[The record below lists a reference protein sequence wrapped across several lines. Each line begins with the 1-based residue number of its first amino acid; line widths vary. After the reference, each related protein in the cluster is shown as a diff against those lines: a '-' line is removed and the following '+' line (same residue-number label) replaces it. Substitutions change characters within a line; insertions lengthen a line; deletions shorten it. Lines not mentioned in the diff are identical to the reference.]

1 MLLLIISIATHF
13 MEKIILVFIGSG
25 LGGVTRYGLQQC
37 IHKYYQAIF
46 PLGTLFV
53 NVLACFILGLIIGI
67 ASHKQLFSFNT
78 NLFWAVGFCGGFS
91 TFSAFSNEA
100 LRLIQS
106 GSILYALLYILLS
119 IVLGISVLYVGACI
133 ANILK

>member
-1 MLLLIISIATHF
+1 
-13 MEKIILVFIGSG
+13 MEKIILIFIGSG

-46 PLGTLFV
+46 PLGTLLV
-53 NVLACFILGLIIGI
+53 NILACFILGLIIGI
-67 ASHKQLFSFNT
+67 ASSKQLFSLTT
-78 NLFWAVGFCGGFS
+78 NLFWTVGFCGGFS

-100 LRLIQS
+100 LRLMQS

-119 IVLGISVLYVGACI
+119 VVLGITVLYLGVYI
-133 ANILK
+133 TMILK

>member
-1 MLLLIISIATHF
+1 
-13 MEKIILVFIGSG
+13 MEKAILIFIGSG
-25 LGGVTRYGLQQC
+25 LGGVARYGLQQC

-53 NVLACFILGLIIGI
+53 NVLACFILGLILGI
-67 ASHKQLFSFNT
+67 TSHKQLFSFNT
-78 NLFWAVGFCGGFS
+78 NLFWTVGFCGGFS

-100 LRLIQS
+100 LRLIQI

-119 IVLGISVLYVGACI
+119 IVLGISVLYVGAYI
-133 ANILK
+133 ANTLK

>member
-1 MLLLIISIATHF
+1 MLLLITSIATHF

-78 NLFWAVGFCGGFS
+78 NLFWTVGFCGGFS
-91 TFSAFSNEA
+91 TFLLLATK
-100 LRLIQS
+100 
-106 GSILYALLYILLS
+106 LYNLCKVYLCYTRFYIFF
-119 IVLGISVLYVGACI
+119 
-133 ANILK
+133 